1 MDEDIIKSAKNVV
14 LKKRKEVKLEAM
26 EVRMQ
31 NLEQKID
38 LILAKMK

>member
-1 MDEDIIKSAKNVV
+1 MDEAIIQSAKNVV

-31 NLEQKID
+31 NLEDKID
-38 LILAKMK
+38 LILSKLK